1 MPATDQFAGVRRG
14 PAWLAGLGRSI
25 SAKLMASIFVAM
37 LVMFALLGYFS
48 IRLHQKHLEA
58 AALISAEQQSE
69 VLRRS
74 ASHYMLKNDR
84 VGLYEMMVNMADQP
98 GIVRVRIMNSEGVIS
113 YSTAPAE
120 VGSAVNKDAEACY
133 GCHEQSKPLALL
145 KRSDRFRVY
154 RDGNS
159 RVLGIITPIE
169 NQLACSNAACH
180 AHPASVRILGVLDTN
195 LSLAKVDVSLAQE
208 RRTMLAYTGV
218 ALLLV
223 VLLSG
228 LFIWVV
234 VRNPLREL
242 EAGTERVA
250 KGELGFHI
258 PVKSNDEIGDLAE
271 SFNDMSSR
279 LQLAQAEI
287 TAWAHTLEE
296 RVEEKTRELRQAHQ
310 HMLQV
315 EKMATIGKMAAV
327 VAHEINN
334 PLSGILTYSRVVKRW
349 IQNNFASAPRT
360 EEMSGSLDL
369 IASESKRC
377 GELVRNL
384 LSFSRVT
391 PMNLEWCELNQVI
404 DRCVRLVQHKMDM
417 GGIQLNLAVAAELPP
432 VHCDPN
438 QIEQVVLAIVINAI
452 DAMPQGGNLWI
463 GARLENT
470 FSIELIIRDDGIGIP
485 DEHLSH
491 IFEPFYT
498 TKESGGSG
506 LGLAISQTIV
516 ERHGGSIAVQSVV
529 GQGTSF
535 RILLPVD
542 SQKPALACDQERV
555 PIEQNAEIVGVALK
569 GHGFSR
575 ANKPLS
581 LMTRV
586 DFSPRGSHNSNFSSS
601 PRNEA
606 EK

>member
-1 MPATDQFAGVRRG
+1 MLETDQSDGAGRQARVAAGAMSRQHQRQADGVDLYRRCS
-14 PAWLAGLGRSI
+14 PSSRCWAT
-25 SAKLMASIFVAM
+25 SASGCTASTWRLRA
-37 LVMFALLGYFS
+37 LV
-48 IRLHQKHLEA
+48 
-58 AALISAEQQSE
+58 SAEQQSE

-74 ASHYMLKNDR
+74 ASHYMLNNDR
-84 VGLYEMMVNMADQP
+84 NGLYEMMANMADQP

-113 YSTAPAE
+113 YSTLPSE
-120 VGSAVNKDAEACY
+120 VGGAVNKDAEACY

-154 RDGNS
+154 RAGNS
-159 RVLGIITPIE
+159 RVLGVITPIE
-169 NQLACSNAACH
+169 NQPACSNAACH
-180 AHPASVRILGVLDTN
+180 AHPASVQILGVLDTN

-223 VLLSG
+223 VFLSG

-234 VRNPLREL
+234 VRNPLRAL
-242 EAGTERVA
+242 KAGTERVA

-258 PVKSNDEIGDLAE
+258 PVNSNDEIGDLAQ

-287 TAWAHTLEE
+287 TAWARTLED
-296 RVEEKTRELRQAHQ
+296 RVDEKTRELKQAHQ

-349 IQNNFASAPRT
+349 IQNNFSSAPRT

-377 GELVRNL
+377 GELVKNL

-391 PMNLEWCELNQVI
+391 PMNLEWCDLNQVI

-417 GGIQLNLAVAAELPP
+417 ATIQLNLALGDELPH
-432 VHCDPN
+432 VRCDPN
-438 QIEQVVLAIVINAI
+438 QIEQVVLAMVINAI

-463 GARLENT
+463 TTRQVVRLHH
-470 FSIELIIRDDGIGIP
+470 RAHHP
-485 DEHLSH
+485 RR
-491 IFEPFYT
+491 
-498 TKESGGSG
+498 
-506 LGLAISQTIV
+506 
-516 ERHGGSIAVQSVV
+516 RHGH
-529 GQGTSF
+529 
-535 RILLPVD
+535 P
-542 SQKPALACDQERV
+542 
-555 PIEQNAEIVGVALK
+555 
-569 GHGFSR
+569 
-575 ANKPLS
+575 
-581 LMTRV
+581 
-586 DFSPRGSHNSNFSSS
+586 
-601 PRNEA
+601 
-606 EK
+606 